1 MTTPQRGAPLD
12 SAAAEV
18 LDTVRRLGRRPA
30 LTAAERAEAEQ
41 AARDDRYCVLCGG
54 IHASPS
60 TPACP
65 RLATFKTDGDGRVTE
80 GSFWPGTEWAE
91 GRVIL
96 AEDAAETEDVP
107 GE

>member
-1 MTTPQRGAPLD
+1 MTTPRPGAPLD
-12 SAAAEV
+12 GAAAEV
-18 LDTVRRLGRRPA
+18 LGAFRRRPPP

-41 AARDDRYCVLCGG
+41 AAADNRSCVLCGG

-65 RLATFKTDGDGRVTE
+65 RLATFKTNGDGTVTE
-80 GSFWPGTEWAE
+80 GSFWPGTDWAE

-96 AEDAAETEDVP
+96 AEDAAETEEAP